1 MLDRIRARL
10 TFANVVSVLALFFA
24 LGGSAYATFV
34 VNSNSDVAP
43 NTISGHDPPS
53 GDHANLIAGSVA
65 TQDLAAG
72 SVTGG
77 RLAASAVTN
86 GKLATDAVTGPKVQS
101 NSLTGSDINESTLSG
116 IGTGILGGQWDN
128 LMDSAGSVQRSPVG
142 HTSAPS
148 SVRWLAPVKLEIT
161 DFRAKLAAPPG
172 AGKSRFLGIVAEDSQ
187 NNFVGHLTCTV
198 TGATA
203 TTCHSTGS
211 LTIPA
216 GGLFDGEEGATG
228 NVTASGVAW
237 FGYRVVTP

>member
-24 LGGSAYATFV
+24 LGGSAYAAYV

-43 NTISGHDPPS
+43 NTISGHAPPS
-53 GDHANLIAGSVA
+53 GDHSNLIAGSVT
-65 TQDLAAG
+65 TQDLASG

-77 RLAASAVTN
+77 RIGAGAVTQ
-86 GKLATDAVTGPKVQS
+86 GKLGAAAVTGSKVQDD
-101 NSLTGSDINESTLSG
+101 SLTGSNIDESTLSG
-116 IGTGILGGQWDN
+116 IGAGILGGQWDN
-128 LMDSAGSVQRSPVG
+128 LVATAGSVQRSPVG
-142 HTSAPS
+142 RTAGPS
-148 SVRWLAPVKLEIT
+148 TVRWLAPVTMKIT
-161 DFRAKLAAPPG
+161 DFRAKITSPPG
-172 AGKSRFLGIVAEDSQ
+172 AGNSRFLGIAGEDAQ
-187 NNFVGHLTCTV
+187 NNSVGSIECTI

-216 GGLFDGEEGATG
+216 GGLFDGVEGA
-228 NVTASGVAW
+228 SGSISSAGLGW